1 MLQHLEKKN
10 VTMLPG
16 LFRERM
22 LVNRNYLLELG
33 TQELLQNYYLEAGI
47 VMPDL
52 QVLERPE
59 TAKLHWGWEAPTC
72 QLRGHFLGH
81 WLSAASSL
89 IASENDAALKAKLDE
104 IISELAR
111 CQELNGGEWIG
122 PFPEK
127 YFTRLEK
134 ELHIWS
140 PQYVMHKLIMGLTH
154 AYLYAGNEQALT
166 IVRHLADW
174 YIRWTEKVQSTNPH
188 AVYSGEESG
197 MLEMW
202 AQLFETT
209 KDPVY
214 ETLASRYSNPSLFH
228 KLSEGKDALTNCHT
242 NASIPWAHG
251 AARMYEVTGDEKY
264 KTIAEL
270 FWKCA
275 VTDRGYFCTGSA
287 NSGEF
292 WVPPFLSGQYLND
305 RDQEFCTVYNMVR
318 LASYL
323 YRWTGDRQY
332 GDYIERALY
341 NGFLAQQNAQTGMP
355 TYFLPLSA
363 GGHKKWGTKRHDFWC
378 CHGTMV
384 QAQTLYPDL
393 IYYENPEQ
401 NELLISQYI
410 PSIAK
415 WNCHG
420 QLIEI
425 SQDTNMKYY
434 NDQAFFDEK
443 DQGQSSR
450 WQLQFKIKA
459 SAPTVFTLC
468 LRVPAWVKGAPVVS
482 VNGEAL
488 TNPVIEDGCLK
499 IQKTWKND
507 TIDLFLAPALS
518 YVSLPDQP
526 EKSAIMEG
534 PVVLAGMCEKDH
546 GLYTN
551 GETPED
557 ALYAQSEHMYS
568 VFPWKQSTYL
578 TKKQP
583 ENFTFRPLYEIDE
596 ETYTVYFSLKK
607 PSDL

>member
-1 MLQHLEKKN
+1 MLQNLEKKN

-33 TQELLQNYYLEAGI
+33 TQELLQSYYLEAGI

-104 IISELAR
+104 IISELAK

-134 ELHIWS
+134 ELHVWS

-202 AQLFETT
+202 ALLFETT

-214 ETLASRYSNPSLFH
+214 ETLASRYSNPSLFRR
-228 KLSEGKDALTNCHT
+228 LLEGKDALTNCHT

-264 KTIAEL
+264 KTIVEL

-275 VTDRGYFCTGSA
+275 VTDRGSFCTGSA

-318 LASYL
+318 LATYL
-323 YRWTGDRQY
+323 YRWTGDKQY

-384 QAQTLYPDL
+384 QAQTLYPDI
-393 IYYENPEQ
+393 IYYEDPEQ
-401 NELLISQYI
+401 NEFLVSQYI
-410 PSIAK
+410 PSTAK
-415 WNCHG
+415 WDCHG
-420 QLIEI
+420 QLIEV

-450 WQLQFKIKA
+450 WQLQFKVKA

-488 TNPVIEDGCLK
+488 TNPVIEDGYLK
-499 IQKTWKND
+499 IQKTWEDD
-507 TIDLFLAPALS
+507 TIDLFLAPALT
-518 YVSLPDQP
+518 YVSLPDHP

-534 PVVLAGMCEKDH
+534 PVVLAGICDKDH

-583 ENFTFRPLYEIDE
+583 ENFTFRPLYEIDD
-596 ETYTVYFSLKK
+596 ETYTIYFSLKK
-607 PSDL
+607 PSDQ